1 MLKIALGADHG
12 GFHFKEQL
20 KAQLS
25 GAGYEVVDVGAA
37 QLEADD
43 DYPQYAAAVARLVA
57 AESVELGILVC
68 RSSIG
73 MTMAANKING
83 VRAASCAT
91 PRQAQL
97 AREHNHA
104 NVLSLSADELT
115 WEQVWP
121 VVEAFV
127 ATPVSPEER
136 HRRRV
141 AAIMALEANE

>member
-20 KAQLS
+20 KSELS
-25 GAGYEVVDVGAA
+25 GAGYEVVDVGAS
-37 QLEADD
+37 QIVPDD
-43 DYPQYAAAVARLVA
+43 DYPQYAVAVARLVA
-57 AESVELGILVC
+57 AESVDLGILLC

-73 MTMAANKING
+73 MTITANKVKGI
-83 VRAASCAT
+83 RAASCAT
-91 PRQAQL
+91 PHQAQL

-121 VVEAFV
+121 IVEAFV
-127 ATPVSPEER
+127 ETPVSPEER

-141 AAIMALEANE
+141 LAITAVEANE